1 MSEFNIVN
9 EWMSEWIN
17 QVGIELQGQLKTATK
32 MHQNLVT
39 EVPSGDIETR
49 WQKWKAQSINQ
60 NSKMA
65 EKTTNQRGSSK
76 ASQSINQ
83 KVLCSDTSNRW
94 VAFWISYQYQ
104 YCGYHSNQW
113 SAIQWSMTKSPI
125 APRCPLKGA
134 NNKHCQ
140 RHNGPRNWLRDLD

>member
-1 MSEFNIVN
+1 
-9 EWMSEWIN
+9 
-17 QVGIELQGQLKTATK
+17 

-65 EKTTNQRGSSK
+65 EETTNQRGSSK

-83 KVLCSDTSNRW
+83 KVLCSDTSNRC

-104 YCGYHSNQW
+104 YQYCYYLDIIEISGRRYN
-113 SAIQWSMTKSPI
+113 
-125 APRCPLKGA
+125 
-134 NNKHCQ
+134 
-140 RHNGPRNWLRDLD
+140 DL

>member
-1 MSEFNIVN
+1 MAHRAAKNCNGNASKFGN
-9 EWMSEWIN
+9 
-17 QVGIELQGQLKTATK
+17 G
-32 MHQNLVT
+32 
-39 EVPSGDIETR
+39 GDIETR

-65 EKTTNQRGSSK
+65 EETTNQRGSSK

-83 KVLCSDTSNRW
+83 KVLCSDTSNRC

-125 APRCPLKGA
+125 VPRCPLKGA
-134 NNKHCQ
+134 NKQQQMRSSFCVFLCCYMLYVDIISGFQSLKLWNPCWHAAQ
-140 RHNGPRNWLRDLD
+140 H